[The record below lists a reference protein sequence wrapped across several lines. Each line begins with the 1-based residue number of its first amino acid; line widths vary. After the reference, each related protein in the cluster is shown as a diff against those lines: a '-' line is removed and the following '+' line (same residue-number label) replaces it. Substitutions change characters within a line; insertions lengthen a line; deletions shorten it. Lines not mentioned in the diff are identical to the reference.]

1 VSNKTS
7 TSSLTPRAIVEQL
20 DRYIIGQNEA
30 KRAVAVALRN
40 RWRRQQVEDA
50 LKDEIYP
57 KNIIMIGP
65 TGVGKTEIARRL
77 ARLAG
82 APFIK
87 VEATKFTEVGYVGR
101 DVESMIRD
109 LAEIAVNMLK
119 EEERE
124 RVAPRAKELAEDRLL
139 ALLLPDPPAGHG
151 FDERPEDGPDGSS
164 ARESREK
171 LRKLLR
177 EGKLDEREVEIE
189 AQDRTLP
196 VFENFSSSGMEEM
209 VVNISDMFG
218 NAFPKRTKRRRVRVP
233 EALAL
238 LEDEEAAKLI
248 DSDKVIRDAVERVEN
263 SGIVFIDEIDK
274 VANRQGAGGGPD
286 VSREG
291 VQRDLLPVVEGSTVT
306 TKYGPVQTDHILF
319 VASGAFSVS
328 KPSDLIPELQ
338 GRFPIR
344 VELSALTEADFVRI
358 LTEPKNALCKQYV
371 ALMAT
376 EDIELD
382 FREDSITELAAIAAR
397 VNSTMENIGARRL
410 HTVLEKVLEELSFE
424 APDIGAQKVDITADY
439 VKQRLSEVLERE
451 DLSRYIL

>member
-1 VSNKTS
+1 MHGVAGIGSGGDVCRLAAARGLWCATARGERRGDRPQPRSGSPPTS
-7 TSSLTPRAIVEQL
+7 ASTPMPAADYRGGDRAQHDQYVQPNTRAIVARAGPLSSSARPTPSGPSPWRCATAGAASRCADDTPRGGLSQEHPD
-20 DRYIIGQNEA
+20 DRADRGGQDGD
-30 KRAVAVALRN
+30 LPGG
-40 RWRRQQVEDA
+40 WRS
-50 LKDEIYP
+50 
-57 KNIIMIGP
+57 
-65 TGVGKTEIARRL
+65 L
-77 ARLAG
+77 AR
-82 APFIK
+82 APFLK

-263 SGIVFIDEIDK
+263 SESSLSMRSTRLPIVKEPE
-274 VANRQGAGGGPD
+274 AGRT
-286 VSREG
+286 S
-291 VQRDLLPVVEGSTVT
+291 
-306 TKYGPVQTDHILF
+306 
-319 VASGAFSVS
+319 
-328 KPSDLIPELQ
+328 
-338 GRFPIR
+338 
-344 VELSALTEADFVRI
+344 
-358 LTEPKNALCKQYV
+358 
-371 ALMAT
+371 
-376 EDIELD
+376 
-382 FREDSITELAAIAAR
+382 AAR
-397 VNSTMENIGARRL
+397 ACSAICCRWSKAR
-410 HTVLEKVLEELSFE
+410 
-424 APDIGAQKVDITADY
+424 P
-439 VKQRLSEVLERE
+439 
-451 DLSRYIL
+451 